1 MSVMVQQHK
10 KTSKSGL
17 TASRKKARRRPTRT
31 VKATQALNELADC
44 HYKLAALAAL
54 LEACGET
61 MAAGEARGAG
71 SLVAEQVRRLEELTI
86 TLDKETR

>member
-1 MSVMVQQHK
+1 MSK
-10 KTSKSGL
+10 LFKSGL
-17 TASRKKARRRPTRT
+17 TGSRKKARRRPART
-31 VKATQALNELADC
+31 AKTVEALNGLADC

-71 SLVAEQVRRLEELTI
+71 SLIAGQVRRLEELTT